1 MISYQTYPIA
11 IALEAFAVIRASRL
25 ELGRIVQLCSYSSLP
40 ATIVTRAYHRFIPDI
55 RNEHVFEDIA
65 DFLKST

>member
-1 MISYQTYPIA
+1 
-11 IALEAFAVIRASRL
+11 
-25 ELGRIVQLCSYSSLP
+25 VQLCSYSSLP